1 MISTNLRKNRGKFY
15 SVASECKASKRSIT
29 RIGKQQKST
38 ENLEQEKKKRKL
50 QKSIW
55 NCGGEVREESWKL
68 RRSAMLRNN

>member
-38 ENLEQEKKKRKL
+38 ENLEQEKKNENYKNRYGIVVEKCGKRVG
-50 QKSIW
+50 
-55 NCGGEVREESWKL
+55 N
-68 RRSAMLRNN
+68 